1 MKHQVAGKKLGRDIK
16 SRKALL
22 NNLTNSLFSRGEIT
36 TTLAKAKFVQS
47 HAEKIITKAKKTKLA
62 SRRAAVSSLIG
73 ESIKKLFD
81 EIAPSFSTR
90 NGGYT
95 RIIKLSSRVGDNAPM
110 AKIQLVNFDKS
121 KIVNSKIKIKAKDIK
136 KKRTKKEKIK
146 PKISEKPRTEK
157 NTKTKDKK

>member
-1 MKHQVAGKKLGRDIK
+1 MRHQVAGKKLGRDIK

-22 NNLTNSLFSRGEIT
+22 NNLTNSLFLGGEIT
-36 TTLAKAKFVQS
+36 TTQAKAKFVQS

-62 SRRAAVSSLIG
+62 SRRAAVSSLTG
-73 ESIKKLFD
+73 ESINKLFK
-81 EIAPSFSTR
+81 EIAPSFSGR

-121 KIVNSKIKIKAKDIK
+121 KIVNSKIKIKAKSIK
-136 KKRTKKEKIK
+136 RKQKGKEKVKSKAVEK
-146 PKISEKPRTEK
+146 PKIKK
-157 NTKTKDKK
+157 DAKIKDKK

>member
-1 MKHQVAGKKLGRDIK
+1 MRHQVAGKKLGRDIK

-22 NNLTNSLFSRGEIT
+22 NNLTNSLFLRGEIT
-36 TTLAKAKFVQS
+36 TTQAKAKFVQS

-73 ESIKKLFD
+73 ESIKKLFE
-81 EIAPSFSTR
+81 EIAPSFSDR

-110 AKIQLVNFDKS
+110 AKIQLVNFDKT
-121 KIVNSKIKIKAKDIK
+121 KIVNSKIKIKAKSIK
-136 KKRTKKEKIK
+136 RKQKVKEKIK
-146 PKISEKPRTEK
+146 PKTVEKPK
-157 NTKTKDKK
+157 SSKDVKTKDKK